1 MAIQK
6 TSKVRADFSMS
17 SLTDIIF
24 LLLIFFLLTSTVV
37 APNALKLVL
46 PKHSEQ
52 TLAKQTIS
60 VNIDADENYSI
71 ADKDGSNS
79 ETVSRENLEK
89 TLKSKL
95 ASYPK
100 YEATIVINAHE
111 EIPIKDITEIMSIGK
126 RIKQKVILA
135 TQPE

>member
-1 MAIQK
+1 MSIQK
-6 TSKVRADFSMS
+6 TSKVSADFSMS

-52 TLAKQTIS
+52 TLAKQTIN
-60 VNIDADENYSI
+60 VYIDADNNYAISEP
-71 ADKDGSNS
+71 DGSGMES
-79 ETVSRENLEK
+79 IDPSNLEQILSK
-89 TLKSKL
+89 KL

-100 YEATIVINAHE
+100 YEATIVIKADEN
-111 EIPIKDITEIMSIGK
+111 IPIKDITAIMSIGN
-126 RIKQKVILA
+126 RIRQKVILA
-135 TQPE
+135 TAHE

>member
-52 TLAKQTIS
+52 TLAKQTIN
-60 VNIDADENYSI
+60 VNIDADQNYSI
-71 ADKDGSNS
+71 SSSDGKDIESIS
-79 ETVSRENLEK
+79 QENLESI
-89 TLKSKL
+89 LSSKL
-95 ASYPK
+95 SSYPS
-100 YEATIVINAHE
+100 YEATIVINADE
-111 EIPIKDITEIMSIGK
+111 NIPIKDITRIMSMGN
-126 RIKQKVILA
+126 RIRQKVILA
-135 TQPE
+135 TAHE